1 MCTVSFIPN
10 SCGYYLAMNR
20 DERLMRP
27 AGLPPRVFED
37 GSRRVMYPREPSG
50 GTWIALN
57 DSGVFLALIN
67 WHRVDRWPAAEVVSR
82 GEIVKSLATGGS
94 LGEITEKLRGLPLQ
108 RIRPFRLIAGVPGK
122 ELIAEYGW
130 DLQKLAM
137 QIHDWTPRHWF
148 SSGYDEEKAEL
159 ERTRVCQDAWQQDS
173 AGSIEW
179 VRNLHSLH
187 LPERGP
193 FSICMHQPVAET
205 VSYTEISLLNEA
217 ATMRYKPGSPCLP
230 GRIYETTLF
239 IGQGVGHLSGS
250 QTDSSFSA

>member
-10 SCGYYLAMNR
+10 SRGFYLAMNR

-27 AGLPPRVFED
+27 TGLPPRVFED
-37 GSRRVMYPREPSG
+37 GGRRVMYPREPSG

-57 DSGVFLALIN
+57 DSGVFQALIN
-67 WHRVDRWPAAEVVSR
+67 WHRVDRRPAGRVVSR
-82 GEIVKSLATGGS
+82 GEVARTAAAGTSLE
-94 LGEITEKLRGLPLQ
+94 EIAEKLRRLPLQ
-108 RIRPFRLIAGVPGK
+108 RIRPFRFIAGVPG
-122 ELIAEYGW
+122 EGLIAEYRW
-130 DLQKLAM
+130 DLQELAM

-148 SSGYDEEKAEL
+148 SSGYDEEKAEH
-159 ERTRVCQDAWQQDS
+159 ERARVCQDAWQQDS

-179 VRNLHSLH
+179 LRNLHSLH

-193 FSICMHQPVAET
+193 FSICMHQPVAGT
-205 VSYTEISLLNEA
+205 VSYTEVSLLNQA

-239 IGQGVGHLSGS
+239 VGQGVGNLGGS
-250 QTDSSFSA
+250 QTGELR